1 MDFIRFCV
9 KHKTPLTITIKFDGP
24 LLPDLSNFILEKLFG
39 AETKHRQIDD
49 YDSILVMLKRDFC
62 KFWDQFYKIQTRF

>member
-1 MDFIRFCV
+1 MDFIRLGFCG
-9 KHKTPLTITIKFDGP
+9 KHKTPITIKFGP

-49 YDSILVMLKRDFC
+49 YAFILVMLKRDFC
-62 KFWDQFYKIQTRF
+62 KFWDQFYKIQSRF